1 MAAMFGVYHGS
12 DGLRDI
18 ARRVHN
24 ATLILAEG
32 EYLMITD
39 TIPKSLHFLK

>member
-1 MAAMFGVYHGS
+1 MAAMYGVYHGS
-12 DGLRDI
+12 DGLKDI

-32 EYLMITD
+32 EYLMTAEAIL
-39 TIPKSLHFLK
+39 KSLNLLK

>member
-12 DGLRDI
+12 DGLMHI

-32 EYLMITD
+32 EYLIFAETVL
-39 TIPKSLHFLK
+39 KYLHLLK

>member
-1 MAAMFGVYHGS
+1 MAAMYGVYHGS
-12 DGLRDI
+12 DGLKDI

-32 EYLMITD
+32 EYLMIAEALLQ
-39 TIPKSLHFLK
+39 SLHFLK

>member
-32 EYLMITD
+32 EYLMIAY